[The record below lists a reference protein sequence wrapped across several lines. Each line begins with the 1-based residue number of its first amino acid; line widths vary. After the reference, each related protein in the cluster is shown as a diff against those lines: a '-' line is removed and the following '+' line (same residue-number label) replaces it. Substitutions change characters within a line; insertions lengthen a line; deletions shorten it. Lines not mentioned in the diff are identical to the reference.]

1 MGYMGA
7 VYAKPNIILV
17 WDNMGYM
24 GAVYSEPNII
34 LLWDN
39 MGYKGAV
46 CLTKLNIS
54 LR

>member
-1 MGYMGA
+1 MGYIGV
-7 VYAKPNIILV
+7 VYTEPNIILV
-17 WDNMGYM
+17 WHNMGYM

-39 MGYKGAV
+39 MGYMGAV

>member
-1 MGYMGA
+1 MGA
-7 VYAKPNIILV
+7 VYTEPNIILV

-24 GAVYSEPNII
+24 GAVYTEPNII
-34 LLWDN
+34 LVWDN
-39 MGYKGAV
+39 MGYMGAV